1 MGYFVA
7 GLAKGLE
14 IEKCLKSA
22 SMAAAITVTK
32 SGAAET
38 IPDISIVQEK
48 LQL

>member
-1 MGYFVA
+1 MKTKISM
-7 GLAKGLE
+7 LATALMAT
-14 IEKCLKSA
+14 A

-38 IPDISIVQEK
+38 IPDISIVQER